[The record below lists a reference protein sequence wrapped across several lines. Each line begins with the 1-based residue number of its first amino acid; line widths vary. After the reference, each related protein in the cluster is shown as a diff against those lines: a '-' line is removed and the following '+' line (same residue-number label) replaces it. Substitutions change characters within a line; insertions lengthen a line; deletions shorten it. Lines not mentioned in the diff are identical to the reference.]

1 MLEGKRILVTG
12 ASGGIGSAVARGCAR
27 AGAIVGLGFRASRRQ
42 AETLAAEAP
51 ESFRLVP
58 FDVHLPEEVDRAITA
73 FVAAEGRVDG
83 LVNAAGVIHPE
94 LLAVA
99 RTEALR
105 ELLETNLLGSLFCA
119 RAVLPQMI
127 RQRSGVILNL
137 SSVAAV
143 HPSRGQAAYAATK
156 AGLEALTRGLAVEY
170 GRKGIRA
177 VGIRVGP
184 VATRMLEGT
193 RAIAETELLAHLPFA
208 RLGRPEEVAD
218 LAVFLLGEKAG
229 YITGSIHT
237 VDGGY
242 LQG

>member
-12 ASGGIGSAVARGCAR
+12 ASGGVGGAVARACAR
-27 AGAIVGLGFRASRRQ
+27 AGAIVGLGFRTSKRQ
-42 AETLAAEAP
+42 AESLAAESP
-51 ESFRLVP
+51 ERFRLVP
-58 FDVHLPEEVDRAITA
+58 FDVRMPDEVDRAVA
-73 FVAAEGRVDG
+73 SFVAAEGGVDG
-83 LVNAAGVIHPE
+83 LVNAAGIIHPE

-105 ELLETNLLGSLFCA
+105 ELLETNLLGSLFCT
-119 RAVLPQMI
+119 RAVLPQML
-127 RQRSGVILNL
+127 RQRSGVILNV

-143 HPSRGQAAYAATK
+143 HPARGQAAYAATK
-156 AGLEALTRGLAVEY
+156 AGLEALTRSLAVEY

-177 VGIRVGP
+177 LGIRVGP
-184 VATRMLEGT
+184 VATPMLEGT
-193 RAIAETELLAHLPFA
+193 RAIAETELLAHLPLA

-218 LAVFLLGEKAG
+218 LAVFLLGEKAA
-229 YITGSIHT
+229 YLTGSIHT